1 MIPERRKRLMWLSGT
16 ALLAAS
22 GLVIVVVVIVHAL
35 QAEVAAGLY
44 ADATATGGG
53 DGPGGVP
60 SNTGLLIGGALIAAA
75 LLIVLIA
82 HLTGPRRG
90 RRSTTA
96 AG

>member
-1 MIPERRKRLMWLSGT
+1 MWLSGA

-44 ADATATGGG
+44 ADATATSGG
-53 DGPGGVP
+53 DDSPGEVP
-60 SNTGLLIGGALIAAA
+60 SNTGLLMGAALIAAA

-90 RRSTTA
+90 RRSTTP